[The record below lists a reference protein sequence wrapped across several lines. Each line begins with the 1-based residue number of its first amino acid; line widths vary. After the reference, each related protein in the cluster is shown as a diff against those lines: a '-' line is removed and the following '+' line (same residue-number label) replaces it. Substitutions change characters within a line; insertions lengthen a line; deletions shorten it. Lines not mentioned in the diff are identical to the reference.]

1 MSETGRFIKDPQS
14 NLDYQIDWTAWL
26 AGDTISASSWSAG
39 AGITVGANTHTDAV
53 ATVWLSGGSAGSSY
67 VVTNQITTTSGRI
80 DERAITILVRDR

>member
-1 MSETGRFIKDPQS
+1 MSETSRFIKDPQA

-26 AGDTISASSWSAG
+26 AGDTISASSWSA

-67 VVTNQITTTSGRI
+67 VVTNQITTTGGRT
-80 DERAITILVRDR
+80 DERKITILVRDR